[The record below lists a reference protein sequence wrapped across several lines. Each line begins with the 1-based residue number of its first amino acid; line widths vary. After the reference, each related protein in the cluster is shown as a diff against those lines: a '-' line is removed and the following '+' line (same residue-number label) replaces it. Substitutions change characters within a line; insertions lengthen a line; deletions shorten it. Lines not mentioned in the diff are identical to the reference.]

1 MPPNFR
7 CEAGEEPTGQRE
19 EEGEPTWEGTEGD
32 ALGGDPA
39 KTMEVAGDSLEDL
52 STRDRQSP

>member
-1 MPPNFR
+1 MGRN
-7 CEAGEEPTGQRE
+7 G
-19 EEGEPTWEGTEGD
+19 GD

-52 STRDRQSP
+52 SPRDRQSP